1 MTVQDLATPPVTP
14 PPPDDDRSAWAP
26 LRDATFRML
35 WLVWVATNVAM
46 WMNDV
51 AAAWVMTTLTT
62 SPTVIAMVQTASS
75 LPVFLLGLPSG
86 ALADIIDR
94 RRYLMFTQLWLAGVA
109 AVLYL
114 VTATGALTAHLLLLL
129 VFTNGIGFAM
139 RWPVFS
145 ALVPELVAR
154 SHLPAALAL
163 NGVAVNLS
171 RVLGPLIAGAVI
183 ASMGSE
189 WVFALNFLLSLT
201 SGFVLFRWRREAKP
215 PSVLPGERFI
225 GAVRLG
231 WQYVRESR
239 RMKDA
244 LVITA
249 TYFAHVT
256 ALIALL
262 PLVAKRYG
270 AGGAATYT
278 LLLSSLG
285 LGAVLAATRLT
296 RVRNRWNRDQ
306 LATGGQLVQS
316 AMLLLVAFAPTAWI
330 AAPAMFLAGMA
341 WITVANSV
349 TISAQLALPD
359 WVRARGMAI
368 YQMSIMGG
376 SAFGAFAWGRVAEWT
391 NVPTSLAC
399 AAASL
404 LVAIVATR
412 HRVLEGAQEEDHT
425 PTHPWDEPVPTKPV
439 ELDDGPV
446 MVTLEYI
453 VDPARCREFEA
464 IMAETRSARMREGAV
479 LWGLFEDIQAPG
491 RFVEYFACDT
501 WADYLRRFERF
512 TAMDERLREMRLA
525 FHLGDEPPRISRY
538 IARHPPA
545 R

>member
-1 MTVQDLATPPVTP
+1 MTVQDLGTP
-14 PPPDDDRSAWAP
+14 PPDPSTERPTAWAP

-62 SPTVIAMVQTASS
+62 SPTMIAMVQTASS

-86 ALADIIDR
+86 ALADLIDR

-114 VTATGALTAHLLLLL
+114 VSATGILTTHLLLLL

-145 ALVPELVAR
+145 ALVPELVPR
-154 SHLPAALAL
+154 VHLPAALAL

-171 RVLGPLIAGAVI
+171 RVLGPLVAGAII

-189 WVFALNFLLSLT
+189 WVFALNFVLSLT
-201 SGFVLFRWRREAKP
+201 SGFVLLRWRRAAKP
-215 PSVLPGERFI
+215 PSVLPGERFL

-231 WQYVRESR
+231 WQYVRASR

-244 LVITA
+244 LVVSA
-249 TYFAHVT
+249 TYFAHAA

-270 AGGAATYT
+270 DGGASMYT

-285 LGAVLAATRLT
+285 AGAVLAATQLT
-296 RVRNRWNRDQ
+296 RVRGRWRWNRDR
-306 LATGGQLVQS
+306 LCMAGQVVQALMTLV
-316 AMLLLVAFAPTAWI
+316 VAFAPTAWI
-330 AAPAMFLAGMA
+330 AAPAMFIAGMA

-376 SAFGAFAWGRVAEWT
+376 SALGAFVWGHVAEVT
-391 NVPTSLAC
+391 NVPTSLAV
-399 AAASL
+399 AAATL
-404 LVAIVATR
+404 MVAIVATR
-412 HRVLEGAQEEDHT
+412 TRVLEGEQEEDHT
-425 PTHPWDEPVPTKPV
+425 PTHPYEEPVPATPV
-439 ELDDGPV
+439 NLDDGPV
-446 MVTLEYI
+446 MVTLEYLI
-453 VDPARCREFEA
+453 DPARCAEFES

-479 LWGLFEDIQAPG
+479 LWGLFEDIQHPG

-538 IARHPPA
+538 VARHPPA

>member
-1 MTVQDLATPPVTP
+1 MTVQDLGTPQDPQPEKPT
-14 PPPDDDRSAWAP
+14 AWAP
-26 LRDATFRML
+26 LRQPVFRML
-35 WLVWVATNVAM
+35 WLVWVATNIAM

-51 AAAWVMTTLTT
+51 AAAWVMTTLTSSAT
-62 SPTVIAMVQTASS
+62 LIAMVQTASS

-94 RRYLMFTQLWLAGVA
+94 RRYLMFTQLWLAANA

-114 VTATGALTAHLLLLL
+114 VSVAGGLTSKVLLLL

-145 ALVPELVAR
+145 ALVPELVSR
-154 SHLPAALAL
+154 THLPAALAL

-171 RVLGPLIAGAVI
+171 RVVGPLVAGAII
-183 ASMGSE
+183 ASFGSPY
-189 WVFALNFLLSLT
+189 VFALNFFMSLG
-201 SGFVLFRWRREAKP
+201 SGFVLLKWKREAKP
-215 PSVLPGERFI
+215 PSVLPGERFL
-225 GAVRLG
+225 GAMRLG

-244 LVITA
+244 LVVTA
-249 TYFAHVT
+249 SFFVHAA
-256 ALIALL
+256 ALIALM
-262 PLVAKRYG
+262 PLVARRVG
-270 AGGAATYT
+270 SGGANTYT
-278 LLLSSLG
+278 LLLASLG
-285 LGAVLAATRLT
+285 VGAVLAATNLT
-296 RVRNRWNRDQ
+296 RLRRRWNRDQ
-306 LATGGQLVQS
+306 LAGGGSVILAVMT
-316 AMLLLVAFAPTAWI
+316 AGVAFSPSAWLT
-330 AAPAMFLAGMA
+330 APAMFVAGAA

-349 TISAQLALPD
+349 TIAAQLALPD

-376 SAFGAFAWGRVAEWT
+376 SALGAFIWGRIAEWS

-399 AAASL
+399 AACSL
-404 LVAIVATR
+404 LVTVVATR
-412 HRVLEGAQEEDHT
+412 NRVLEGAQEEDHT
-425 PTHPWDEPVPTKPV
+425 PTHPWDEPVPAHPLQ
-439 ELDDGPV
+439 LDDGPV
-446 MVTLEYI
+446 MVTLEYL
-453 VDPARCREFEA
+453 VDTTRRGEFES

-479 LWGLFEDIQAPG
+479 LWGLFEDIEQPG

-501 WADYLRRFERF
+501 WADYLRRFQRF

-525 FHLGDEPPRISRY
+525 FHLGDTPPRISRY

>member
-1 MTVQDLATPPVTP
+1 MSVPDLVPPADSP
-14 PPPDDDRSAWAP
+14 PPEKPTAWAP

-51 AAAWVMTTLTT
+51 AAAWVMTTLTA
-62 SPTVIAMVQTASS
+62 SPTTIALVQTASS

-94 RRYLMFTQLWLAGVA
+94 RRYLMFTQLWLAANA

-114 VTATGALTAHLLLLL
+114 VTATGALTAHMLLLL
-129 VFTNGIGFAM
+129 VFTNGVGFAM

-145 ALVPELVAR
+145 ALVPELVPR
-154 SHLPAALAL
+154 VHLPAALAL

-171 RVLGPLIAGAVI
+171 RVMGPLVAGAVI

-189 WVFALNFLLSLT
+189 WVFALNFALSLG
-201 SGFVLFRWRREAKP
+201 SGFVLLRWRREPKP
-215 PSVLPGERFI
+215 PQVLPGERFL

-231 WQYVRESR
+231 FQYVRESR

-244 LVITA
+244 VVITS
-249 TYFAHVT
+249 TYFAHAT

-262 PLVAKRYG
+262 PLVAKRFG
-270 AGGAATYT
+270 DGGASVYT
-278 LLLSSLG
+278 VLLSSLG
-285 LGAVLAATRLT
+285 LGAVIAATQLT
-296 RVRNRWNRDQ
+296 LLRGRWNRDQ
-306 LATGGQLVQS
+306 LATGGQAVQALMTLV
-316 AMLLLVAFAPTAWI
+316 VAFAPNEWI
-330 AAPAMFLAGMA
+330 AAAAMFVAGTA

-376 SAFGAFAWGRVAEWT
+376 SAFGALVWGRLAEYT
-391 NVPTSLAC
+391 NVPTSLAV
-399 AAASL
+399 AGVSL
-404 LVAIVATR
+404 VVMVVAIR
-412 HRVLEGAQEEDHT
+412 KRVLEGAQEEDHT
-425 PTHPWDEPVPTKPV
+425 PTHPFEEPVPASPV

-446 MVTLEYI
+446 MVTLEYLI
-453 VDPARCREFEA
+453 DPARCGEFEA

-479 LWGLFEDIQAPG
+479 LWGLFEDLQQPG

-501 WADYLRRFERF
+501 WADYLRRFQRF

-525 FHLGDEPPRISRY
+525 FHLGDAPPRISRY